1 MCCFFAALVFLGP
14 RFGFLVYWLI
24 APVRVNAALQ
34 AFNFPF
40 MASLLGLIF
49 APWTM
54 LCMQRSSHSTATIGS
69 GLVSVSWQM

>member
-40 MASLLGLIF
+40 LASLLGLVF

-54 LCMQRSSHSTATIGS
+54 LCTQRSFHSTATIGC
-69 GLVSVSWQM
+69 GLVSASWQM